1 MIQQG
6 FDEFVDYA
14 MALKLKE
21 LGFINPCIARYRKG
35 LNKLEFNMNVGGVRN
50 SNIISFAK
58 TTHTIDAPTLSQ
70 VLLWFR
76 RTHNFE
82 AGATFSNEGQKWMW
96 YFNDM
101 RMTESVC
108 TDVSSPVFN
117 DWEEA
122 VNAVI
127 WFVIDKK
134 IGGKK
139 NETVL

>member
-1 MIQQG
+1 
-6 FDEFVDYA
+6 
-14 MALKLKE
+14 
-21 LGFINPCIARYRKG
+21 
-35 LNKLEFNMNVGGVRN
+35 
-50 SNIISFAK
+50 
-58 TTHTIDAPTLSQ
+58 
-70 VLLWFR
+70 
-76 RTHNFE
+76 
-82 AGATFSNEGQKWMW
+82 MW

-108 TDVSSPVFN
+108 SDVSSPVFN
-117 DWEEA
+117 EWEEA